1 MSDWTFF
8 SNYGHVLVCL
18 ARDRDVRLRE
28 VATRVGITERATQK
42 IVRDLVEAGYL
53 SVTRHGRCNRYRINR
68 RKALRHRLQS
78 QCTVGQLLR
87 LIAAPESSPQA
98 SATHPAAVVA
108 AQETTAAP
116 VQKRAEPIPE
126 APSEVSG
133 AGKEAVVTPAAAESG
148 WQKAEK
154 APVDQDDAPADDA
167 SLDTREQGSL
177 F

>member
-18 ARDRDVRLRE
+18 ARDRDVRLRD
-28 VATRVGITERATQK
+28 VAARVGITERATQK
-42 IVRDLVEAGYL
+42 IVRDLVDAGYL

-87 LIAAPESSPQA
+87 LLAGPESLPRASPDEL
-98 SATHPAAVVA
+98 AAVVGA
-108 AQETTAAP
+108 EKSTAEPAP
-116 VQKRAEPIPE
+116 QRAEPSPE
-126 APSEVSG
+126 LPQQISERKEG
-133 AGKEAVVTPAAAESG
+133 ADVGQAAAESV
-148 WQKAEK
+148 WQRAEK
-154 APVDQDDAPADDA
+154 TPGDKEEAPADDA
-167 SLDTREQGSL
+167 ALDTREQGSL